1 MQLLVNLG
9 AVLTGATFASWIA
22 GCKVPLETDPNKR
35 NVQKI
40 KRQCLHVRW
49 VGEDT
54 RCGLCP
60 TRSARTIA
68 VKLESREPSPPEE
81 KPPEPKQQK
90 QAFSRKSPRRPQVQT
105 EPLQSRHGFI
115 SRSATR
121 PRWRPLE
128 ARLKTTLN
136 APRIHPQPDPDP
148 IRQRKHLHELVKDDN
163 GSIGVEFDEAGLIS
177 KVEESSPAAKVGL
190 KIGSRIYKVEDRR
203 VDGFEAI
210 TGAIS
215 RAPKKF
221 AIKVI
226 YNYTVALLVASRA
239 GDVAVVKE
247 LVAGDNAQVNGGD
260 ANGYTSLMIAA
271 KHNQIAVMKTLLAAP
286 DIDVNAKSGNVE
298 DAKQVKKSAAENS
311 ELALPTGESSVSVA
325 VSNVG
330 HEKRGHGY
338 AALMIA
344 AQLNHVDAVKVLLA
358 APGIDVNAKSSVLGR
373 TALAIAVMM
382 DHPEIVRELMAAP
395 HIHIHAQDF
404 DGWTPV
410 MFTCGLP
417 VSFKNKNSQK
427 MNL

>member
-40 KRQCLHVRW
+40 KRQCCMSDEWERNAMRMVS
-49 VGEDT
+49 D
-54 RCGLCP
+54 
-60 TRSARTIA
+60 ARRQCHSSHA
-68 VKLESREPSPPEE
+68 ESHEPSQPEE
-81 KPPEPKQQK
+81 PPPEPKQQK
-90 QAFSRKSPRRPQVQT
+90 QASSRKPRRRPKSDRT
-105 EPLQSRHGFI
+105 IAIAPLVHLSF
-115 SRSATR
+115 SNTSPTR
-121 PRWRPLE
+121 LAE
-128 ARLKTTLN
+128 NT
-136 APRIHPQPDPDP
+136 APAADSTKPDPNP
-148 IRQRKHLHELVKDDN
+148 IRQRKHLYEIVKDDA
-163 GSIGVEFDEAGLIS
+163 GSIGVEFDEAGFIS
-177 KVEESSPAAKVGL
+177 KVKESSPAAKVGL